1 MFSKV
6 LVPIDFSEEGDRV
19 LKFVKGLI
27 PLGLG
32 EVILTHCIDTARAVL
47 WPLPEKMQA
56 AIADKL
62 EERKSLMGAD
72 GINAR
77 TLLTEGNPAQEV
89 LRAAESLGVSLVV
102 TGSHGKKLLE
112 ELLLGSV
119 SEALGRAAKA
129 PVLMVRYDLLRDIE
143 MDQPLDEY
151 ARGIFK
157 RILCPSDF
165 SGASNDAVRLASK
178 LRKLGAEEATVLH
191 IVNPKQVETEAEKD
205 ELIQVCSEEVEQAS
219 KKMTKA
225 GLPTVGVCRV
235 GDPLREILAVSDEV
249 DATILVMGSHGKS
262 IVKEWLVGSVSL
274 NAVRVAD
281 RPALLVHE

>member
-6 LVPIDFSEEGDRV
+6 LVPVDFSEEGDRV

-32 EVILTHCIDTARAVL
+32 EVILTHCIDTARAVV

-56 AIADKL
+56 AIAAKL
-62 EERKSLMGAD
+62 EERKVLIGGE
-72 GINAR
+72 GIKAR

-143 MDQPLDEY
+143 KDQPLDEY

-165 SGASNDAVRLASK
+165 SVASNDAVRLAAR

-191 IVNPKQVETEAEKD
+191 IVNPKKVETEDEKS
-205 ELIQVCSEEVEQAS
+205 ELIDVCSEDVESAAKQ
-219 KKMTKA
+219 MTKA
-225 GLPTVGVCRV
+225 GLPTVGICRV
-235 GDPLREILAVSDEV
+235 GDPLREILATIDDV

>member
-6 LVPIDFSEEGDRV
+6 LIPIDFSEEGDRV
-19 LKFVKGLI
+19 LRFVKGLI

-32 EVILTHCIDTARAVL
+32 EVILIHCVDTARAVM

-56 AIADKL
+56 AIAAKL
-62 EERKSLMGAD
+62 EERKAVMGVV
-72 GINAR
+72 GIKAG
-77 TLLTEGNPAQEV
+77 TVLAEGNPAQEV

-143 MDQPLDEY
+143 KEQPLEDY

-165 SGASNDAVRLASK
+165 SGASSDAVSLAVK

-191 IVNPKQVETEAEKD
+191 IVDPKKVETEDEKA
-205 ELIQVCSEEVEQAS
+205 ELIEVCAEEVEKAA
-219 KKMTKA
+219 KKMSKA

-235 GDPLREILAVSDEV
+235 GDPLREILATIDDV